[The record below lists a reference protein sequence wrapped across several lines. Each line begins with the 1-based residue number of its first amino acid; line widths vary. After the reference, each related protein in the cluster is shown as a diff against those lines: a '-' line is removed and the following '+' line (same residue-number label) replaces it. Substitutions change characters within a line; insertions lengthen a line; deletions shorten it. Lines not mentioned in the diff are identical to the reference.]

1 MIADL
6 SQSACMHITFVCAY
20 VYAFEF
26 LAQLHSLLLHPSSS
40 AILLTFAPHLAM
52 KILLAIFTFTL
63 ISSTLG
69 FVLPLN
75 VSSPVLLL
83 NISSLPEHSS
93 NDTTTP
99 NLLGWPEAG
108 VNLHIRDNFYL
119 HILEL
124 FREANIT
131 LEAEIL
137 ESLEMMDV
145 EIESEGAPSGSIEE
159 MAYQYGW
166 VGLVIG
172 VPTHPE
178 LFAPISRSLASDII
192 GFISGLIYLYGPR
205 EFEAWILDGQRP
217 ITQISFI
224 FRGNGEPITAGSGTG

>member
-1 MIADL
+1 M
-6 SQSACMHITFVCAY
+6 
-20 VYAFEF
+20 
-26 LAQLHSLLLHPSSS
+26 
-40 AILLTFAPHLAM
+40 LT
-52 KILLAIFTFTL
+52 
-63 ISSTLG
+63 SSTLG

-75 VSSPVLLL
+75 VSSPILLL

-93 NDTTTP
+93 NDTTTS

-137 ESLEMMDV
+137 ESLEMMDS
-145 EIESEGAPSGSIEE
+145 EIESEGAPSGSVEE

-192 GFISGLIYLYGPR
+192 DFISGLIYLYGPR